1 MARRQRF
8 DYMPPIEPER
18 CAAADGKHIYPNK
31 AEAEHAVDRARAERE
46 ADVRVYRD
54 DRCGHWHLTKSAQ
67 W

>member
-18 CAAADGKHIYPNK
+18 CAAADGKHIYLNK
-31 AEAEHAVDRARAERE
+31 VEAERVARQARAERE
-46 ADVRVYRD
+46 PEVRVYRD